1 MNSFIVPIILVI
13 TSFATFSLVTSPTWA
28 QIGTVQKEVD
38 RYDTAIDDAKAL
50 IDQRDALLDRLNAL
64 PQEDRDRLL
73 KVLPDSVD
81 NVRLALD
88 IDAIASSL
96 GVSLSQIDV
105 AVSQDQAQSTDNKA
119 TQGQPA
125 AAGLGDTL
133 SPVTQPYDKVD
144 IAFTVEATYQDFKAF
159 IRALEKSLRLVEIT
173 EISFERS
180 EGDLYTF
187 DVTLTTF
194 WLRGDI

>member
-1 MNSFIVPIILVI
+1 MNPFIVPIILVI
-13 TSFATFSLVTSPTWA
+13 TSFATYSLVINPTWE
-28 QIGTVQKEVD
+28 QIKGVQSEVY
-38 RYDTAIDDAKAL
+38 RYDTAINDAKSL

-64 PQEDRDRLL
+64 PQADRDRLL

-105 AVSQDQAQSTDNKA
+105 AVSQDQAQSTASSANK
-119 TQGQPA
+119 
-125 AAGLGDTL
+125 GLGDAL
-133 SPVTQPYDKVD
+133 SPTTEAYDQVD
-144 IAFTVEATYQDFKAF
+144 ISFTVEATYQDFKAF
-159 IRALEKSLRLVEIT
+159 IVALEKSLRLVEIT
-173 EISFERS
+173 EISFTRT

>member
-1 MNSFIVPIILVI
+1 MNPFIVPIILVI
-13 TSFATFSLVTSPTWA
+13 TSFATYSLVISPTWA
-28 QIGTVQKEVD
+28 QIGEVQGEVD
-38 RYDTAIDDAKAL
+38 RYDTAINDAKSL

-64 PQEDRDRLL
+64 PQADRDRLL

-105 AVSQDQAQSTDNKA
+105 AVSQDQAQSTDSSANR
-119 TQGQPA
+119 
-125 AAGLGDTL
+125 GLGDTL
-133 SPVTQPYDKVD
+133 SPTTEAYDQVD
-144 IAFTVEATYQDFKAF
+144 ISFTVEATYQDFKAF
-159 IRALEKSLRLVEIT
+159 IVALEKSLRLVEIT
-173 EISFERS
+173 EISFTRT

>member
-1 MNSFIVPIILVI
+1 MNPFIVPIILVI
-13 TSFATFSLVTSPTWA
+13 TSFATYSLVISPTWD
-28 QIGTVQKEVD
+28 QIGNVQSEVE
-38 RYDTAIDDAKAL
+38 RYDTAINDAKSL

-64 PQEDRDRLL
+64 PQADRDRLL

-105 AVSQDQAQSTDNKA
+105 AVSQDQAQSTDSSA
-119 TQGQPA
+119 R
-125 AAGLGDTL
+125 GLGDTL
-133 SPVTQPYDKVD
+133 SPTTEVYDQVD
-144 IAFTVEATYQDFKAF
+144 ISFTVEATYEDFKAF
-159 IRALEKSLRLVEIT
+159 IVALEKSLRLVEIT
-173 EISFERS
+173 EISFTRT